1 MTKTKTFCGR
11 RRKGYKSN
19 KTPMKLGES
28 KIIVDMNDF
37 YYVKQAVEWEA
48 ERQVHKIKKDHI
60 CRLWIKGIKKEY
72 SDDYTGLLLDFFES
86 NSSYHYRVRLN
97 SKSMFTNMQNAVER
111 IVSRETEKIKS
122 DDYGKQLSNDFKKI
136 VKTDFKPFKL
146 KMEYDDYA
154 VATLPNG
161 IEVKINRVFD
171 KVELGYI
178 PSNKINSLRIIRALS
193 KVKMEK
199 EIEEDDDE

>member
-1 MTKTKTFCGR
+1 
-11 RRKGYKSN
+11 
-19 KTPMKLGES
+19 MKLGES

-60 CRLWIKGIKKEY
+60 CRLWIKGIKKQY
-72 SDDYTGLLLDFFES
+72 SDENTGLLLDFFEG
-86 NSSYHYRVRLN
+86 NSSYHFKVRLH
-97 SKSMFTNMQNAVER
+97 SQDMFTNMQNAVKR
-111 IVSRETEKIKS
+111 IVNREKEKIKS

-136 VKTDFKPFKL
+136 VKTDFKKFKL

-154 VATLPNG
+154 IGTLPNG

-178 PSNKINSLRIIRALS
+178 PSNKINSLRIIQALS
-193 KVKMEK
+193 KVKIEK
-199 EIEEDDDE
+199 EIEDEEDDK

>member
-1 MTKTKTFCGR
+1 
-11 RRKGYKSN
+11 
-19 KTPMKLGES
+19 MKLGES
-28 KIIVDMNDF
+28 KVIVDLNDF
-37 YYVKQAVEWEA
+37 YYIKCAVEWESR
-48 ERQVHKIKKDHI
+48 RQINKIDKKHI
-60 CRLWIKGIKKEY
+60 SRVWIEPIKQNTYGDDISGIK
-72 SDDYTGLLLDFFES
+72 LIFFDN
-86 NSSYHYRVRLN
+86 NSRYRSIVRLN
-97 SKSMFTNMQNAVER
+97 RKYDMTTNMNNAVKR
-111 IVSRETEKIKS
+111 IVNREKEKIES
-122 DDYGKQLSNDFKKI
+122 DNYGKQLSDDFKKI
-136 VKTDFKPFKL
+136 VKTDFKEFKL